1 MTTLQRS
8 LVERDRAHVWHP
20 FTQHGSEPEPLAIA
34 AASGSR
40 LTLADGTELIDAVSS
55 WWTCLHGHG
64 HPELRAAAESQASQ
78 LDHTLFAGTTH
89 EPAVE
94 LAERLVDMTPAGLS
108 RVFFSDNGSTSVEVA
123 LKMVRQRWVQ
133 EGQPERM
140 VFVSLTG
147 GYHGDTFGAMAAGDP
162 DPFFLPFQSMM
173 FEVRRVAPEAS
184 ALEAA
189 LAELGE
195 RACGVILEPLLQG
208 AAGMRMHSPEFLRA
222 ARAACDAH
230 GLPLIADEVLTGFGR
245 TGTLFACDQAGISP
259 DLMCLAKGLTSG
271 MFPLAVTM
279 AREDMFASFLSDDR
293 SRAFFHG
300 HTNTAHP
307 IGCAVANAS
316 LRITIRDDVPA
327 RLTAIGKRIHAA
339 LQPLVEHPRVTN
351 MRVLGG
357 VVAFDIKTN
366 ASGYLQGDPYTL
378 RRRAIERGVL
388 LRPLGNV
395 MYAMPP
401 ACTTDEECDQIA
413 QVMIEL
419 VDD

>member
-1 MTTLQRS
+1 MTPLQQQ
-8 LVERDRAHVWHP
+8 LIERDRAHVWHP
-20 FTQHGSEPEPLAIA
+20 FTQHGSEPEPLAVA
-34 AASGSR
+34 SASGSQ
-40 LTLADGTELIDAVSS
+40 LTLADGTQLIDGISS

-64 HPELRAAAESQASQ
+64 HPELRAAAEAQARE

-89 EPAVE
+89 EPAVH
-94 LAERLVDMTPAGLS
+94 LAEQLVELTPPGLS

-133 EGQPERM
+133 EGHPERL

-162 DPFFLPFQSMM
+162 DPFFLPFQTMF
-173 FEVRRVAPEAS
+173 FEVRRCAPEAE
-184 ALEAA
+184 ALKAV
-189 LAELGE
+189 LAELGS

-208 AAGMRMHSPEFLRA
+208 AAGMRMHSPAFLQA
-222 ARAACDAH
+222 ARAACDEH
-230 GLPLIADEVLTGFGR
+230 DLPLIADEVLTGFGR
-245 TGTLFACDQAGISP
+245 TGTLFACEQAGISP

-271 MFPLAVTM
+271 LFPLSVTM

-316 LRITIRDDVPA
+316 LRITMRDEVPA
-327 RLTAIGKRIHAA
+327 RLSAIGRRIHSA
-339 LQPLVEHPRVTN
+339 LQPLAQHPRVTN
-351 MRVLGG
+351 LRVLGG
-357 VVAFDIKTN
+357 VVAFDLKTPD
-366 ASGYLQGDPYTL
+366 SGYLQGDPYTL

-395 MYAMPP
+395 LYAMPP
-401 ACTTDEECDQIA
+401 ACTTDEECDRIA
-413 QVMIEL
+413 EVLMEL
-419 VDD
+419 AD

>member
-1 MTTLQRS
+1 MSSPQPS
-8 LVERDRAHVWHP
+8 LIERDRLHVWHP
-20 FTQHGSEPEPLAIA
+20 FTQHGSEPEPLPVA
-34 AASGSR
+34 AASGSQ
-40 LTLADGTELIDAVSS
+40 LTLTDGTQLIDAISS

-64 HPELRAAAESQASQ
+64 HAELRAAAQAQALQ

-89 EPAVE
+89 EPAVR
-94 LAERLVDMTPAGLS
+94 LAEQLVELTPEGLS

-133 EGQPERM
+133 EGQPERL

-162 DPFFLPFQSMM
+162 DPFFLPFQSML
-173 FEVRRVAPEAS
+173 FEVRRVAPEAG
-184 ALEAA
+184 ALESA
-189 LAELGE
+189 LAELGN

-208 AAGMRMHSPEFLRA
+208 AAGMRMHTPEFLQA
-222 ARAACDAH
+222 ARAACDQH
-230 GLPLIADEVLTGFGR
+230 GVPLIADEVLTGFGR
-245 TGTLFACDQAGISP
+245 TGSLFACDRAGISP

-271 MFPLAVTM
+271 LFPLSVTL

-316 LRITIRDDVPA
+316 LQITTRDDVPGK
-327 RLTAIGKRIHAA
+327 LTEIGARIHRA
-339 LQPLVEHPRVTN
+339 LQPLTDHPRVTN
-351 MRVLGG
+351 LRVLGG
-357 VVAFDIKTN
+357 VVAFDFKTS
-366 ASGYLQGDPYTL
+366 AGGYLQGDPYTL
-378 RRRAIERGVL
+378 RQRAIERGVL

-395 MYAMPP
+395 LYAMPP
-401 ACTTDEECDQIA
+401 ACTSDEECDRIA
-413 QVMIEL
+413 EVMIDL
-419 VDD
+419 VD